1 MNRSKL
7 ESMSIDQLVQR
18 FVEIGIAQDD
28 ASLRE
33 NISQYNRLFDR
44 MQDVVQELKRRD
56 GDQRRALIALLEHP
70 NFQVRLK
77 AAMATLA
84 IVPRA
89 ARQTLETIRA
99 ANWQPQS
106 MDAGMTLR
114 DLDRGTFKP
123 V

>member
-7 ESMSIDQLVQR
+7 DSMSIEQLVQR
-18 FVEIGIAQDD
+18 FVEIGVSQDD
-28 ASLRE
+28 ALLRE
-33 NISQYNRLFDR
+33 NTADYNRLFDR

-77 AAMATLA
+77 AAKATLA
-84 IVPRA
+84 IAPQA
-89 ARQTLETIRA
+89 ARQTLEGIRT

-106 MDAGMTLR
+106 MDAGMTLWN
-114 DLDRGTFKP
+114 LERGVFKP
-123 V
+123 T